1 MSRNRDGLTYPL
13 GTRKRSAP
21 SWWIVLLLPAALLG
35 VLAFRALFFGYDPPQ
50 GWAAVPVAAV
60 VIALLWV
67 PLVWIGRIHSRQHV
81 AVRDDGLLVAVPL
94 MRVIP
99 FEAIESARLVS
110 YSQPIGEQGW
120 WTLIQRKLIPVWNEP
135 PNVDIRFRRPIRL
148 NLYPLRWFTLLQLT
162 VDEPDRLVADLTE
175 AMARRRPYGL

>member
-1 MSRNRDGLTYPL
+1 M
-13 GTRKRSAP
+13 
-21 SWWIVLLLPAALLG
+21 PAALLG